1 MLDLWVV
8 FENAGKS
15 LNQIL
20 YEQHNSLLVPSRF
33 WKRLRT
39 VEGKEFLRRITQ
51 QLLNAVKQIHSINVI
66 HRDIKPS
73 NILINKNG
81 VLSLADFGSA
91 VDAQTINDCNQ
102 KFGKRCLGLYPNIG
116 PSQDEETREYM
127 PPEVRLSTS
136 LPFARFGTRNAIRGA
151 KQYDMW
157 SIGIVILELL
167 LANDNPLTIDSRTE
181 NRIRSQLKRRG
192 IVDQDTLNRAFF
204 LRALMEWG
212 IYDPTEMKIV
222 PSKSKPPSSAI
233 VPISNMSPKQK
244 NFNTTFSFVG
254 HKHFGY
260 IATRFVD
267 NCREHFTKIKFYC
280 GGH

>member
-1 MLDLWVV
+1 
-8 FENAGKS
+8 
-15 LNQIL
+15 
-20 YEQHNSLLVPSRF
+20 
-33 WKRLRT
+33 
-39 VEGKEFLRRITQ
+39 
-51 QLLNAVKQIHSINVI
+51 
-66 HRDIKPS
+66 
-73 NILINKNG
+73 
-81 VLSLADFGSA
+81 
-91 VDAQTINDCNQ
+91 
-102 KFGKRCLGLYPNIG
+102 
-116 PSQDEETREYM
+116 M

-192 IVDQDTLNRAFF
+192 IVDQETLNRAFF

-233 VPISNMSPKQK
+233 VPILNMSPEPKTSIQHFPLLDISTSDILPLGSLIIAESISPKLNSIVEVIRDIDVYDKAPEDVSLAAASACSMTDTMQLATANLRDEIGCDDDYRHETKPNNINSSGK
-244 NFNTTFSFVG
+244 NKSKRNLTSS
-254 HKHFGY
+254 
-260 IATRFVD
+260 
-267 NCREHFTKIKFYC
+267 
-280 GGH
+280 

>member
-1 MLDLWVV
+1 MEYFPWQTSEV
-8 FENAGKS
+8 
-15 LNQIL
+15 
-20 YEQHNSLLVPSRF
+20 LLMR
-33 WKRLRT
+33 RLLMAAIR
-39 VEGKEFLRRITQ
+39 KY
-51 QLLNAVKQIHSINVI
+51 AK
-66 HRDIKPS
+66 K
-73 NILINKNG
+73 
-81 VLSLADFGSA
+81 
-91 VDAQTINDCNQ
+91 
-102 KFGKRCLGLYPNIG
+102 CLGLYPDIG

-192 IVDQDTLNRAFF
+192 IVDQETLNRAFF

-233 VPISNMSPKQK
+233 VPISNMSPEPKTSTQ
-244 NFNTTFSFVG
+244 
-254 HKHFGY
+254 HFPLLDISTSDILPLGSLI
-260 IATRFVD
+260 IAESISPKLNSIVEVIRD
-267 NCREHFTKIKFYC
+267 IDFYDKASKDDSLPADSAC
-280 GGH
+280 SVTDTMQLATANLRMKLM